1 MKASIFLTAALI
13 AVVLTG
19 CTDNNTDAELFSE
32 MTTAEITTET
42 PISVTTTE
50 AVTEPASVSRSLLS
64 FTEDID
70 LRDTDGGGQNY
81 LFDYDGRSF
90 SALYEPDNWHITDSY
105 LIEDRAD
112 LVIICQ
118 ALIDVNPVHNR
129 DMTGWRTAEDMAY
142 EWDRHNKA
150 YYLMPES
157 SEWKS
162 SAKDVDLDAKD
173 DGKSSF
179 DLFMDKIRE

>member
-32 MTTAEITTET
+32 MTTTEITTET

-64 FTEDID
+64 STEDID

-81 LFDYDGRSF
+81 LFDYKSF
-90 SALYEPDNWHITDSY
+90 
-105 LIEDRAD
+105 
-112 LVIICQ
+112 
-118 ALIDVNPVHNR
+118 
-129 DMTGWRTAEDMAY
+129 
-142 EWDRHNKA
+142 
-150 YYLMPES
+150 
-157 SEWKS
+157 
-162 SAKDVDLDAKD
+162 
-173 DGKSSF
+173 
-179 DLFMDKIRE
+179 